1 MGVKKN
7 KPNNEQE
14 KKELEIEQNEN
25 EQELEGQNEQDLES
39 KQPEQ
44 ETKSDND
51 SGYATSSTPPKKD
64 KPFKYPVVSRWNCF
78 KIIFYCL
85 IVACTLFVPIV
96 LDPQLIFGFQG
107 APLIGDGSIVKLQ
120 IAFAHGFSSLIGL
133 EGVLAQPLS
142 MIMEY
147 CTLVFYGILALD
159 IFFSLVLCA
168 LPFNGVRIVFRI
180 FSIIFG
186 ICMFAL
192 AFLYLSSFIGFF
204 GYVFMVSGDINGVLN
219 NLGTQ
224 FLSSGLLFFL
234 ACTVFAFTLIKR
246 QFKWFAKRPY

>member
-1 MGVKKN
+1 MGDKKN

-14 KKELEIEQNEN
+14 NQQLMQEQNE
-25 EQELEGQNEQDLES
+25 EQQVDGQNEQDLEI
-39 KQPEQ
+39 KKEEGQKKPD
-44 ETKSDND
+44 KD
-51 SGYATSSTPPKKD
+51 SGYTEPTPEKKD

-96 LDPQLIFGFQG
+96 LDPLKFAFQG
-107 APLIGDGSIVKLQ
+107 VPLISDGHIAKLQ
-120 IAFAHGFSSLIGL
+120 VDFALGFSSLIGL
-133 EGVLAQPLS
+133 ENVLAQPLS

-159 IFFSLVLCA
+159 IFFSLVLCV
-168 LPFNGVRIVFRI
+168 LPYNGVRIVFRI

-186 ICMFAL
+186 IAMLLL
-192 AFLYLSSFIGFF
+192 AFLYLSSFVGFF
-204 GYVFMVSGDINGVLN
+204 GYLFMQAGDMNGLVN

-224 FLSSGLLFFL
+224 FLSSGILFFI